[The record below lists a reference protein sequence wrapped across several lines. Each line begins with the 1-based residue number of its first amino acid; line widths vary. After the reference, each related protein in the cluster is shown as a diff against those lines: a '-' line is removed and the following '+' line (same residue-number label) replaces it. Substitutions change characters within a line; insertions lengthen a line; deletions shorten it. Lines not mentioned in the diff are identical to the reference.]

1 MEILKQLLDNIVTPN
16 ADLTQQ
22 ITELCD
28 KITEE
33 ESSKINY
40 PELLPQG
47 PNVFL
52 SLEVSGRYKTEI
64 GFITLERE
72 DVEKYIV
79 VYHTLEKLRINK
91 ENPIPPRRRKV
102 WEINENKANKILIK
116 FATILKMLNK
126 E

>member
-22 ITELCD
+22 ITEICD

-33 ESSKINY
+33 ESSKVNY

-47 PNVFL
+47 SNVFL
-52 SLEVSGRYKTEI
+52 SLEISGRYNTEI

-79 VYHTLEKLRINK
+79 VYHTLEKSRIDK
-91 ENPIPPRRRKV
+91 ENPISPRRRKV
-102 WEINENKANKILIK
+102 WEINEHKANKILIK

-126 E
+126 D